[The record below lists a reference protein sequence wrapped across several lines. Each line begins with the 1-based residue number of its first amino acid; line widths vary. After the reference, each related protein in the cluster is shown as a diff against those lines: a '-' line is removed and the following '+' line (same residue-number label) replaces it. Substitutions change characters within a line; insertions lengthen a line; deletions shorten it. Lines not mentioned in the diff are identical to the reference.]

1 MLLRQLFEDNVKIA
15 VIGWGRMNPPTIGH
29 SVLVNAINE
38 KAKQYGG
45 DPMLFLTMSHLAK
58 GATKSYLT
66 PKGKTNKHFRTAGI
80 KNPLDWKTKLGYAQS
95 FYKIPIS
102 TDPSLNTI
110 MSVMKHLETKGYEK
124 VVLVAGSDRVREF
137 ETQIL
142 PYNNTADQ
150 SGNVNFNIKEVS
162 VEEGGFRDE
171 EANDASGMSAS
182 KMREAAAQ
190 DDFESFKQG
199 VPNQKLAK
207 QMFDDVREGL
217 GFNHQTED
225 SDLDEYKLFK
235 STDNASVKEQDPN
248 KLKVLD
254 WIADRVDGKEHF
266 LSFYR
271 KGAAWSGRL
280 LFIKPE
286 AANKFRQKVENNQD
300 HLDRIKKMLTSIETT
315 SKLLTQLDIKHDI
328 RRAD

>member
-1 MLLRQLFEDNVKIA
+1 MLLRQLFENNVKVA

-29 SVLVNAINE
+29 SVLVNAINA

-66 PKGKTNKHFRTAGI
+66 PKGKTNKHFQTAGI

>member
-1 MLLRQLFEDNVKIA
+1 MLLRQLFEDNVKTA

-66 PKGKTNKHFRTAGI
+66 PKGKTNKHFQTAGI